1 MRATA
6 VHAAQLGVANISFRK
21 TSNEFGN
28 PDISAF
34 IIREM
39 AADIGGEFDGRPDTD
54 LINC

>member
-1 MRATA
+1 
-6 VHAAQLGVANISFRK
+6 L

-39 AADIGGEFDGRPDTD
+39 AADIGGEFDGRPERPGRHSSE
-54 LINC
+54 LIGQCGFP